1 MMTTEQKKFLEELS
15 FEQLTNLMLAFY
27 YALAGWH
34 VEEARELGITL
45 EIVTLA
51 INDRVYNSEVH

>member
-1 MMTTEQKKFLEELS
+1 METKQKEFLANLS

-34 VEEARELGITL
+34 VEDAREIGITL

-51 INDRVYNSEVH
+51 INDRVYNSEAN

>member
-1 MMTTEQKKFLEELS
+1 MNSEQRKFLANLS

-27 YALAGWH
+27 YALAGWY
-34 VEEARELGITL
+34 VEDARELGITL